1 VPPFGPA
8 ANTAVYATGEKG
20 REGYLGDG
28 IIEAEAGENFR
39 DI

>member
-1 VPPFGPA
+1 VPLFGPA